1 MSSLY
6 YEFGPFQFDAAR
18 QTLMREGATTQL
30 KGKASELLLA
40 LVERRGQVIDKDQL
54 MKLLWP
60 DTVVEENNLT
70 VHMTALRKALGD
82 TPNAQRYI
90 ATIPG
95 RGYRFVAEV
104 RQPPPEQEAQE
115 IIVAQRTR
123 ATVTIEEDAEDE
135 RVAAR
140 SLEAMIDSGDAI
152 ATSPSRPMALAKLS
166 QLRSPAMRRWAAL
179 SLILIALGGAAFY
192 FWTTKKSQRA
202 AIRHGAKTIAVLPF
216 KLLGADENEEYLG
229 IGLTDALITR
239 LGRLRQIIV
248 RPTSVVRKYSGVQP
262 DPVEAGRA
270 LQSEAVLEGS
280 IQRAGDRVRVTVQLV
295 NVQDGSHL
303 WTEKF
308 DHEFTDLFAFEDSLS
323 LRLADAL
330 SLELSGGEKQS
341 LIRRGTE
348 NPQAYQ
354 LYLKGRFYSD
364 RLTQEGFQKGFDYLN
379 QAIKLDPNYAPAWD
393 GLAYYH
399 INTVD
404 LIASPREAFPRARE
418 AAERA
423 LANDETL
430 AEAHISMAII
440 EWQWGWRFDA
450 AEREFKRAIELN
462 PTLAF
467 AHQYYGFFLSLMGRF
482 EEALTEATRG
492 QELDPLTPM
501 IGAQVG
507 QAYYYAHRFDEAIA
521 RLNEIADMDP
531 NWWLGQVLVGRA
543 YEQGGALDQA
553 IAKYEQARRLDET
566 IPEVL
571 MDLGRAYGVSGKS
584 KQAQATL
591 AQLRKQAEHGYAAPF
606 QIAMVYA
613 GLGDKDQALAS
624 LEKAYEARS
633 WYMTWLKVEPAL
645 DSLRDDLRF
654 KDLLRRVGFP
664 R

>member
-6 YEFGPFQFDAAR
+6 YEFGPFQFDAGR
-18 QTLMREGATTQL
+18 QTLTRDGAITQL
-30 KGKASELLLA
+30 KGKASELLLV
-40 LVERRGQVIDKDQL
+40 LIERRGQVIEKDQL

-82 TPNAQRYI
+82 SPNEQRYI

-104 RQPPPEQEAQE
+104 PEPAPEQEAQE
-115 IIVAQRTR
+115 IIFAQRTR
-123 ATVTIEEDAEDE
+123 ASVTIEEDVEGEGLNAHAIE
-135 RVAAR
+135 
-140 SLEAMIDSGDAI
+140 SSNDAI
-152 ATSPSRPMALAKLS
+152 AAPSRSLLPTTLS
-166 QLRSPAMRRWAAL
+166 GSRSGVLRRSAAL
-179 SLILIALGGAAFY
+179 SLILIALIGAAFY
-192 FWTTKKSQRA
+192 FWTTKKSQRTSA
-202 AIRHGAKTIAVLPF
+202 RAGAKTIAVLPF
-216 KLLGADENEEYLG
+216 KLLGADESDEYLG

-239 LGRLRQIIV
+239 LGRLRQIVV
-248 RPTSVVRKYSGVQP
+248 RPTSVVRKYSGVQT
-262 DPVEAGRA
+262 DPVEAGQA
-270 LQSEAVLEGS
+270 LQAEAVLEGS

-295 NVQDGSHL
+295 NSQDGSHL

-308 DHEFTDLFAFEDSLS
+308 DHKFTDLFAFEDSLS

-330 SLELSGGEKQS
+330 SLELTGGEKQS
-341 LIRRGTE
+341 LVRRGTE

-354 LYLKGRFYSD
+354 LYLKGRFYSE
-364 RLTQEGFQKGFDYLN
+364 RLTQDGFKKSFDYLN
-379 QAIKLDPNYAPAWD
+379 QAIALDPNYASAWD

-418 AAERA
+418 AAQRA
-423 LANDETL
+423 LANDEAL

-440 EWQWGWRFDA
+440 EWQYGWRFDA

-467 AHQYYGFFLSLMGRF
+467 AHQYYGFYLSLMGRF
-482 EEALTEATRG
+482 AEALTECARG

-501 IGAQVG
+501 IAAQVG
-507 QAYYYAHRFDEAIA
+507 QTYYYAHQYDQAIT
-521 RLNEIADMDP
+521 RLNEIVDMDP

-543 YEQGGALDQA
+543 YEQAGALDRA

-566 IPEVL
+566 IPEIL
-571 MDLGRAYGVSGKS
+571 MDLGRAYAVSGKRR
-584 KQAQATL
+584 QAEEVLTR
-591 AQLRKQAEHGYAAPF
+591 LRKQADGSYAAPF
-606 QIAMVYA
+606 QIAMVYT
-613 GLGDKDQALAS
+613 GLGNKDQALAS

-645 DSLRDDLRF
+645 DSLREDARF
-654 KDLLRRVGFP
+654 KDLVRRVGFSL
-664 R
+664 